1 MTAMK
6 TVTTCTRALAAST
19 VVVAV
24 CAFSARTSHAQA
36 PAAAARPGIWA
47 GVYTDAQAK
56 RGESAAGVCAGCHGA
71 DLVEG
76 RAPALGGQDFI
87 ERWNDRTLDVLFDKI
102 QKTMPRSAPGTLSAQ
117 DTADIMAR
125 VLQLNKV
132 PAGAKELPADAA
144 ALAPIAIVHAPATR
158 AAVIADSVIWSG
170 VYTDAQAKRGES
182 AAESKHCV
190 VCHGDNMTGDVGPAL
205 VGTEFLGNWNQKSL
219 GDLFDLIHK
228 TMPDNMPGTL
238 SQQDTADLIARLLQL
253 NKLPAGDK
261 EVPTD
266 MTALSHVKIS
276 ATK

>member
-1 MTAMK
+1 MATM
-6 TVTTCTRALAAST
+6 AACNRTLSASA
-19 VVVAV
+19 VVLAV
-24 CAFSARTSHAQA
+24 CVFSAITSQAQA
-36 PAAAARPGIWA
+36 PAAAASPGIWA
-47 GVYTDAQAK
+47 GVYTEAQAK
-56 RGESAAGVCAGCHGA
+56 RGEAAAGVCAGCHGV

-87 ERWNDRTLDVLFDKI
+87 ERWSNRTLAVLFDKI
-102 QKTMPRSAPGTLSAQ
+102 QNTMPRSAPGTLSAQ
-117 DTADIMAR
+117 ETADIMAR

-144 ALAPIAIVHAPATR
+144 ALAPIAIVHAPATQ
-158 AAVIADSVIWSG
+158 AAVIADSAIWSG
-170 VYTDAQAKRGES
+170 VYTDAQAKRGEG

-205 VGTEFLGNWNQKSL
+205 VGAEFLGNWNQKSL

-253 NKLPAGDK
+253 NKVPAGDK
-261 EVPTD
+261 DVPTD
-266 MTALSHVKIS
+266 MTALSHIKIS
-276 ATK
+276 PTQ